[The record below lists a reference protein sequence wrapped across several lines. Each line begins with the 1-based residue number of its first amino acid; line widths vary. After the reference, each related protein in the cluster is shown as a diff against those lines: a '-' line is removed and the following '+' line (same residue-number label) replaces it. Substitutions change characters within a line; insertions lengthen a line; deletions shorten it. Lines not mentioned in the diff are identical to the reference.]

1 MRYMGLDYGTKTV
14 GVALSDERFILA
26 QPYTTIEREKADK
39 LRRTLAAL
47 EEIVKEQNV
56 GKIILGYPKYL
67 NNTEGDRCEAT
78 VQFKEK
84 LEKRLGLPVELWD
97 ERLTTVEADRIL
109 DDMGVAGSSHKTY
122 VDKIAASLIL
132 QNYLDRLQSEDRE
145 KS

>member
-26 QPYTTIEREKADK
+26 QPYVTIEREKADK

-56 GKIILGYPKYL
+56 GRIILGYPKYL

-78 VQFKEK
+78 VLFKEK
-84 LEKRLGLPVELWD
+84 LEKRLGLPVVLWD
-97 ERLTTVEADRIL
+97 ERLTTVEADRVL
-109 DDMGVAGSSHKTY
+109 DDMGVAGKGHKAY

-132 QNYLDRLQSEDRE
+132 QNYLDSLKPEERE
-145 KS
+145 TT